1 MAVPERLHGG
11 GWAPLGRAGIVG
23 TVIHDVD
30 ESLRRLLRRDA
41 LNGSDVEVAFDAPT
55 KEWAASRNT
64 PSDHVYLYDI
74 RENLRRRDV
83 MYEEVRDEDGRV
95 LARRPPPR
103 HFDLS
108 YLLTAWT
115 QRPEDEH
122 RLLAACL
129 GCFLR
134 YEVVPEE
141 VLAGALADQDRPAHV
156 HIALPPADDRNI
168 SDVWSALGG
177 ELKPS
182 LDLVVTAPFVTG
194 RSVDVGAP
202 VLEGPLLRLRADG
215 VDEPARAGS
224 IGGASTQARRG
235 RVPARQKRT
244 LAEELVQGAHGDEQS
259 GRNFWLKQLE
269 SP

>member
-1 MAVPERLHGG
+1 M
-11 GWAPLGRAGIVG
+11 
-23 TVIHDVD
+23 IHDVD

-55 KEWAASRNT
+55 KDWAASRNT
-64 PSDHVYLYDI
+64 PSVDVYLYDI

-103 HFDLS
+103 RFDLS

-129 GCFLR
+129 SCFLR
-134 YEVVPEE
+134 YEVLPAD
-141 VLAGALADQDRPAHV
+141 VLAGALADQERPAHV
-156 HIALPPADDRNI
+156 HIALPPAEDRNI

-194 RSVDVGAP
+194 RSADVGAP
-202 VLEGPLLRLRADG
+202 VLEGPTLRVRGDG
-215 VDEPARAGS
+215 VDEPARA
-224 IGGASTQARRG
+224 RG
-235 RVPARQKRT
+235 RRARAPARQKRA
-244 LAEELVQGAHGDEQS
+244 LAEELVQGGRGDEQS
-259 GRNFWLKQLE
+259 GRNIRLKQLE
-269 SP
+269 AP

>member
-1 MAVPERLHGG
+1 MPERLHGG
-11 GWAPLGRAGIVG
+11 GWAGGGRAGIVA

-64 PSDHVYLYDI
+64 PSVDVYLYDI
-74 RENLRRRDV
+74 RENLRRREV
-83 MYEEVRDEDGRV
+83 MYEEVRDDDGRV
-95 LARRPPPR
+95 LVRRPPPR
-103 HFDLS
+103 RFDLS

-134 YEVVPEE
+134 YEVLPQDL
-141 VLAGALADQDRPAHV
+141 LAGALADQEWPAHV
-156 HIALPPADDRNI
+156 HIALPPAEDRNM

-182 LDLVVTAPFVTG
+182 LDLVTTVAIDSRGLEPVAPLVTEAPIIGIRGANGAQERVSAPG
-194 RSVDVGAP
+194 RSGKGA
-202 VLEGPLLRLRADG
+202 A
-215 VDEPARAGS
+215 A
-224 IGGASTQARRG
+224 ASNGEEDT
-235 RVPARQKRT
+235 RT
-244 LAEELVQGAHGDEQS
+244 AAEKVAA
-259 GRNFWLKQLE
+259 
-269 SP
+269 

>member
-1 MAVPERLHGG
+1 MPERLHGG
-11 GWAPLGRAGIVG
+11 GWAPAGRAGIVA

-55 KEWAASRNT
+55 KEWAAARNT
-64 PSDHVYLYDI
+64 PSVDVYLYDI

-103 HFDLS
+103 RFDLS

-134 YEVVPEE
+134 YEVLPEE
-141 VLAGALADQDRPAHV
+141 VLAGALADQDRPALV
-156 HIALPPADDRNI
+156 HIALPPAEDRNI

-202 VLEGPLLRLRADG
+202 VLEGPVLRMRGEG
-215 VDEPARAGS
+215 VDEAAGARTVTGARPGAAGRRARA
-224 IGGASTQARRG
+224 
-235 RVPARQKRT
+235 PARQKRV
-244 LAEELVQGAHGDEQS
+244 LAEELLQGAAGEDQP
-259 GRNFWLKQLE
+259 GRSFWLKQLE